1 MLEDQILIYI
11 LAISL
16 LGVFVTVY
24 DKLAS
29 IKFKKNRVAEK
40 KLILLAAIGASISMY
55 ITMILI
61 RHKTR
66 HKKFMLG
73 LSVIILIQ
81 LILIYIVK
89 II

>member
-73 LSVIILIQ
+73 LPVVILIQ